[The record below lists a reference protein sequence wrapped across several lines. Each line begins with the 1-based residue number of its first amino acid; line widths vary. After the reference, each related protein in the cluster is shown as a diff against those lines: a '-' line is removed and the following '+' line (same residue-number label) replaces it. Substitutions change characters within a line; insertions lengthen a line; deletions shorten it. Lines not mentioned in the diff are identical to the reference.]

1 MEFGLSGSIQLASR
15 SATSSQARRRPG
27 FRPVADKFELSQ
39 HVEVA
44 RTCSQIGLRPACA
57 DQLASWSQT
66 DLHEPVCDLLA
77 SWVAPD
83 RPNSITLFSSLA
95 GRRSAH
101 KLVREL
107 DSVMEFGLY

>member
-27 FRPVADKFELSQ
+27 FRPVADRFELSQ
-39 HVEVA
+39 HVEIA
-44 RTCSQIGLRPACA
+44 RTCSQVGLRAA
-57 DQLASWSQT
+57 REL
-66 DLHEPVCDLLA
+66 VCDLLA